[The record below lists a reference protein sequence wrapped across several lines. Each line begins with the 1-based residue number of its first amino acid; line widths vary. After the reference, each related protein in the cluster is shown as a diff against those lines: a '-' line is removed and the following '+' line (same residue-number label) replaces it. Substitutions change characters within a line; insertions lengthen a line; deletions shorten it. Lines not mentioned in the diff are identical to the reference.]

1 MKKGRRKVQ
10 YSLRVRPRIGDKQL
24 TDCRAAEN
32 SVSMRWIVEWLGN
45 HMIATEM
52 LVIIWISYQSGPGED
67 TCGTCDLSKGAASI
81 SVIAEL

>member
-1 MKKGRRKVQ
+1 
-10 YSLRVRPRIGDKQL
+10 
-24 TDCRAAEN
+24 
-32 SVSMRWIVEWLGN
+32 MRWIVEWLGN